1 MNRDSKIHISTIET
15 YIFVIVSLLFLSPS
29 LYAQSYTVRGGS
41 GEPYMIEDTRNR
53 IQVYIV
59 NGAENVE
66 ISYTST
72 SSPHAWYRFNTRF
85 LDREPIPCSQI
96 GATSTIRNV
105 EDGYGYCV
113 YREGELLNAVWI
125 IDYAKHPFNLQ
136 SLTVNT
142 QDACSNQVKLSG
154 SPALD
159 ELFYMTPNGVK
170 TPVSRDLMVSFS
182 SLEWSDESSMFQ
194 EIERNE
200 TLSSLGETIDDVLI
214 PTVFCV
220 DGDRFSQHFRSSAS
234 VCSDEYMPQGIEL
247 RIDTALV
254 ANEVENMS
262 GGQTGLSAPATI
274 RFSALTNEPI
284 ATIFSWRIYRK
295 DAPDNP
301 LIYYTEPEV
310 EYTFTNYGEYVAEVE
325 VSDASGTCSK
335 FDQIEISI
343 AESFLDVPNAFS
355 PGTTPGVN
363 DEFRVVYKS
372 LVKFSCWIFNK
383 WGQVLY
389 HWTDPAKGWDGK
401 KNGKY
406 VSPGAYFYLIEAEG
420 SDGIVYKKK
429 GDINILR
436 PKTIDDQIHPDEG
449 L

>member
-1 MNRDSKIHISTIET
+1 
-15 YIFVIVSLLFLSPS
+15 
-29 LYAQSYTVRGGS
+29 
-41 GEPYMIEDTRNR
+41 MIEDTRNR

-159 ELFYMTPNGVK
+159 ELYYMTPNGVK

-200 TLSSLGETIDDVLI
+200 TLSSLG
-214 PTVFCV
+214 
-220 DGDRFSQHFRSSAS
+220 
-234 VCSDEYMPQGIEL
+234 
-247 RIDTALV
+247 
-254 ANEVENMS
+254 
-262 GGQTGLSAPATI
+262 
-274 RFSALTNEPI
+274 
-284 ATIFSWRIYRK
+284 
-295 DAPDNP
+295 
-301 LIYYTEPEV
+301 
-310 EYTFTNYGEYVAEVE
+310 
-325 VSDASGTCSK
+325 
-335 FDQIEISI
+335 
-343 AESFLDVPNAFS
+343 
-355 PGTTPGVN
+355 
-363 DEFRVVYKS
+363 
-372 LVKFSCWIFNK
+372 
-383 WGQVLY
+383 
-389 HWTDPAKGWDGK
+389 
-401 KNGKY
+401 
-406 VSPGAYFYLIEAEG
+406 
-420 SDGIVYKKK
+420 
-429 GDINILR
+429 
-436 PKTIDDQIHPDEG
+436 
-449 L
+449 